1 MNNFPVNI
9 INLDKIKLGD
19 HTVLFYTKEAEM
31 INSTAAFIKSSLI
44 KAEKCLYIDSQE
56 IHQKVKKVLK
66 KELNNYQQYVEAQQL
81 LFLTKEDS
89 YGNPAQFNSDKMIKL
104 IIQEVKKAKK
114 EGYQG
119 LSITGEL
126 KGVIDF
132 AGGKE
137 EIISY
142 EWKLHDRVFKKYPVS
157 ALCRYNI
164 NKFDQEVIKAALE
177 LHDYIVWEGRLN
189 DNPYYIDPEGYRK
202 NKVEEYEIKSWL
214 NNISKYQK
222 RNMFYKKT
230 INETNK
236 KYNRLYHN
244 APIGIVK
251 TTAGGEIIQL
261 NQKMA
266 EIAGF
271 NQIKAVYNNYASA
284 FDFYDDFKR
293 REEFLTQIKND
304 FMIRNFEFKCKDK
317 NKKNLWLMMNSQIIE
332 NEETDDFIIESFVF
346 DITEKKK
353 YELQLQENKEE
364 LSASNQQLQA
374 YNEEIMAMNEELESS
389 FTELEDLNKR
399 FEQMVSLLDEID
411 NLNEISEEEFL
422 SEILQKAIEI
432 IPEAD
437 YGSIYTFG
445 DQYINFVDCIGY
457 NLTKLKQREIKNE
470 AFYNYNSI
478 IEIVDSSELKSRNIK
493 YMEKNDFYK
502 LEANSLNKIKE
513 IMYLDL
519 EINGLK
525 KAGIS
530 LDIAQTSNENFS
542 SNSKRLFKAFY
553 NIISSFY
560 KLKEYNLLQK
570 DFTKEIISSAIK
582 MLEMYDLYTRGH
594 SENVANLAVE
604 IAKEMNLKDS
614 KIDSVYWAGM
624 VHDIGKMLIPLEILN
639 KEGKLTDYEYD
650 VIKEHPVLGSNVL
663 KSSHSLKKIAKY
675 VLHHHERWDGNG
687 YPTGLSKNEIPLVSQ
702 ILCVADAWDAM
713 RSKRTYRDSLS
724 YQKAIKEIKINK
736 GTQFSPKV
744 AEALLNFLKK

>member
-1 MNNFPVNI
+1 MNDFSTNI
-9 INLDKIKLGD
+9 INLDKINLGD
-19 HTVLFYTKEAEM
+19 HTVLFYIKEVEM

-44 KAEKCLYIDSQE
+44 KDEKCLYIDNEQV
-56 IHQKVKKVLK
+56 HQKVKMRLK
-66 KELNNYQQYVEAQQL
+66 KELNNYQKYIESKQL
-81 LFLTKEDS
+81 LFLTKENS
-89 YGNPAQFNSDKMIKL
+89 YGNPAQFNSDKMINL
-104 IIQEVKKAKK
+104 IIKEAKKAKR

-132 AGGKE
+132 TGGKE

-142 EWKLHDRVFKKYPVS
+142 EWKLHDRVFKNYPVS

-177 LHDYIVWEGRLN
+177 LHDYILWEGRLN

-222 RNMFYKKT
+222 RKIFYKQAIT
-230 INETNK
+230 ETNK

-251 TTAGGEIIQL
+251 TTADGEILQV
-261 NQKMA
+261 NEKMA
-266 EIAGF
+266 EIIGF
-271 NQIKAVYNNYASA
+271 NDIKAVYNNSTSV
-284 FDFYDDFKR
+284 FDFYYDFKK
-293 REEFLTQIKND
+293 REEFLNKIKND
-304 FMIRNFEFKCKDK
+304 FMIKNFEFKCKDI
-317 NKKNLWLMMNSQIIE
+317 NNNNLWLMMNSQIIE
-332 NEETDDFIIESFVF
+332 NEGLSDFVIESFVF
-346 DITEKKK
+346 DITEKKN
-353 YELQLQENKEE
+353 YELQLQEKKEE
-364 LSASNQQLQA
+364 LSATNQQLQA

-399 FEQMVSLLDEID
+399 FEKMVSLLDEID

-422 SEILQKAIEI
+422 SEILKKAIEI

-445 DQYINFVDCIGY
+445 DQYVNFIDCIGY
-457 NLTKLKQREIKNE
+457 DLSKLKQRKIKNE

-478 IEIVDSSELKSRNIK
+478 IEIVDSMELKNRNIK

-502 LEANSLNKIKE
+502 LEAHSLNKIKE

-519 EINGLK
+519 EVSGLK

-530 LDIAQTSNENFS
+530 LDVAQTSDEHFS
-542 SNSKRLFKAFY
+542 SNSKRLFKTFY

-594 SENVANLAVE
+594 SENVANLAVA
-604 IAKEMNLKDS
+604 IAKEMKLTDS
-614 KIDSVYWAGM
+614 QIDSVYWAGM

-639 KEGKLTDYEYD
+639 KEGKLTDHEYE

-663 KSSHSLKKIAKY
+663 KSSNSLKKISKY
-675 VLHHHERWDGNG
+675 VLYHHERWDGKG
-687 YPTGLSKNEIPLVSQ
+687 YPDGLSKNEIPLVSQ

-724 YQKAIKEIKINK
+724 YQKAIEEITANK
-736 GTQFSPKV
+736 GTQFSPKA
-744 AEALLNFLKK
+744 AEALLNFLNK